1 MATTRQRGAL
11 GEAFACAR
19 LLEDGYRI
27 LERNWRS
34 GKSEIDLI
42 TQKGNVIAFIEVKTR
57 AQDGWCT
64 PSQALARSQQRR
76 IILAAVAYLRGKGIY
91 NTGMFQPRFDLF
103 EVVTACA
110 GSPEVVRYRHL
121 TSAYDTEGFD
131 VFI

>member
-27 LERNWRS
+27 LERNWR
-34 GKSEIDLI
+34 
-42 TQKGNVIAFIEVKTR
+42 R

-64 PSQALARSQQRR
+64 PSQALTRSQQRR

>member
-42 TQKGNVIAFIEVKTR
+42 AQKGNAWLERGSSST
-57 AQDGWCT
+57 
-64 PSQALARSQQRR
+64 ARQT
-76 IILAAVAYLRGKGIY
+76 LKGIAVILRQQ
-91 NTGMFQPRFDLF
+91 N
-103 EVVTACA
+103 
-110 GSPEVVRYRHL
+110 
-121 TSAYDTEGFD
+121 
-131 VFI
+131 

>member
-42 TQKGNVIAFIEVKTR
+42 AQKGNVIAFIEVKTR

-76 IILAAVAYLRGKGIY
+76 IILAAVAYRDVPAAVRPVRGCDCLCWFARG
-91 NTGMFQPRFDLF
+91 GAVPSSD
-103 EVVTACA
+103 
-110 GSPEVVRYRHL
+110 VRL
-121 TSAYDTEGFD
+121 
-131 VFI
+131 

>member
-42 TQKGNVIAFIEVKTR
+42 AQKG
-57 AQDGWCT
+57 
-64 PSQALARSQQRR
+64 
-76 IILAAVAYLRGKGIY
+76 
-91 NTGMFQPRFDLF
+91 M
-103 EVVTACA
+103 
-110 GSPEVVRYRHL
+110 
-121 TSAYDTEGFD
+121 
-131 VFI
+131 